1 MKRVLSIALCALLLM
16 AVPASATEFL
26 YMATGGTSGTYY
38 ALGGE
43 IANLFAKNIEGL
55 DVTAQSTGASA
66 ENIRLIDRGEA
77 ELGIVQND
85 VADYAFNGVN
95 AFEGEQIQNFD
106 VVASMY
112 PEVVQLV
119 VNADAGI
126 NTLAD
131 LKGKKVSIGAAGS
144 GVYFNAVQY
153 LEVAGLT
160 VNDIDA
166 QLLSFAE
173 SADAIKNRQIDAAF
187 ITAGFPNPA
196 IQELGATASIKLL
209 NLDDETIGKLIE
221 KYPFYAKVTIPAGT
235 YPNQA
240 EDANMVG
247 IRAIMICKKDLSEDL
262 VYNMVKT
269 LYEKTSD
276 ISHAKGAEITIDK
289 ALLGV
294 STPVHPGAAKYYAE
308 KGIQ

>member
-173 SADAIKNRQIDAAF
+173 SADAIK
-187 ITAGFPNPA
+187 
-196 IQELGATASIKLL
+196 
-209 NLDDETIGKLIE
+209 
-221 KYPFYAKVTIPAGT
+221 
-235 YPNQA
+235 
-240 EDANMVG
+240 
-247 IRAIMICKKDLSEDL
+247 
-262 VYNMVKT
+262 
-269 LYEKTSD
+269 
-276 ISHAKGAEITIDK
+276 
-289 ALLGV
+289 
-294 STPVHPGAAKYYAE
+294 
-308 KGIQ
+308 